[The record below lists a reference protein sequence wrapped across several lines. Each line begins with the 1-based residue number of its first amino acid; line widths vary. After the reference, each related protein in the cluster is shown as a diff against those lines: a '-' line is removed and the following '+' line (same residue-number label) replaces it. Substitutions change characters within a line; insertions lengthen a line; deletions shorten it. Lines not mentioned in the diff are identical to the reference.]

1 MMSMCGWHSTSVMQ
15 WLPMVLTVEPPS
27 SNLPAGG
34 PQHPR
39 PPNTPSSSGKPK
51 LRIEEDE
58 LSPPTKSPD
67 SQRVLKRAH
76 FTSPGLEA
84 HVDAPFLAP
93 ITLPPSSSTHQPPS
107 LRLPEEPAPSTP
119 PPPTMSHDVPV
130 DQLKHLESLVD
141 SVLAAVII
149 IQAATSQPVVLS
161 PHTRRAIELLNML
174 IAPTSATTCSALAQ
188 PKPWEPTT
196 PTYAQAT
203 KGSHSTHA
211 LVEKNVKPSPA
222 GHQLS
227 CNRTHPKSPQQPRH
241 STYRLIVRWPGHPI
255 PQSSNSLQDFIC
267 EFKKCIG
274 YIYQHETDS
283 TLELAGANVMKS
295 GNIVIHSKTPHT
307 ASQIL
312 HAIQLSYSSDIALAG
327 QHIPDFDCPSNILP
341 ETELDMPWYGVV
353 IHDIPAQP
361 LLESYQGTEL
371 MEHLWDTVTEQMGIP
386 AKDIQDLHI
395 LCRDED
401 LEKKDRLSIR
411 IMLDDPRLCEHLCR
425 TNTFL
430 FETPCRT
437 SQYCPWKR

>member
-1 MMSMCGWHSTSVMQ
+1 
-15 WLPMVLTVEPPS
+15 MVLTVEPPS
-27 SNLPAGG
+27 SNPPAGG
-34 PQHPR
+34 PQRTR
-39 PPNTPSSSGKPK
+39 PPNTPSSSGESE
-51 LRIEEDE
+51 LGIEEDE
-58 LSPPTKSPD
+58 PSPPTKSPD
-67 SQRVLKRAH
+67 SQRVLKRAR

-107 LRLPEEPAPSTP
+107 PRLPEEPAPSTP
-119 PPPTMSHDVPV
+119 SPPTTSHDVPV

-141 SVLAAVII
+141 SVLAAVVI
-149 IQAATSQPVVLS
+149 IQAATSQPVILS
-161 PHTRRAIELLNML
+161 PHTRRAIELLNTL
-174 IAPTSATTCSALAQ
+174 VAPTSATTCSAPAQ
-188 PKPWEPTT
+188 PKPREPTM
-196 PTYAQAT
+196 PSYAQAT
-203 KGSHSTHA
+203 KGSRSTHA
-211 LVEKNVKPSPA
+211 PVEKNVKPSPA

-227 CNRTHPKSPQQPRH
+227 RNRARPRSPQQPRH
-241 STYRLIVRWPGHPI
+241 SAYRLIVRWPGHPI

-267 EFKKCIG
+267 KFKKRIG
-274 YIYQHETDS
+274 YIYRRETGS
-283 TLELAGANVMKS
+283 TLELAGANVTKS
-295 GNIVIHSKTPHT
+295 GNIVIHSKAPHT

-312 HAIQLSYSSDIALAG
+312 HAIRLSDPSDIALAG
-327 QHIPDFDCPSNILP
+327 QHIPDFDCPSDILP
-341 ETELDMPWYGVV
+341 EIELDVPWYGVV

-371 MEHLWDTVTEQMGIP
+371 MEHLWDTATEQMGIP
-386 AKDIQDLHI
+386 AKDIRDLRI

-437 SQYCPWKR
+437 SQYCPRKRRRRSPPSS